1 MPNEKEG
8 SLLYWLFKKRFEYS
22 AFTTMSF
29 IGLVVQTDGH
39 ALFFSP
45 FIFAETFSS
54 LMI

>member
-29 IGLVVQTDGH
+29 KGKYFKPKDKRRILDK
-39 ALFFSP
+39 S
-45 FIFAETFSS
+45 
-54 LMI
+54 